1 MGLVAA
7 MIRIGNL
14 MNSEIFGYP
23 TNVPWG
29 FRFVRSAEWQRL
41 AGGMPCHPTAIYEAL
56 AYLVIFAI
64 CMWLYWCR
72 NAGYKYQG
80 LIVGTL
86 LTLTFMARILI
97 ETVKFVQEPWEHNL
111 VASIGLNQGQL
122 LSIPFVIIGLAMV
135 IYALRHPTPRAEVDR
150 LLAEEKQRKMQTS
163 SHRQPK

>member
-1 MGLVAA
+1 
-7 MIRIGNL
+7 
-14 MNSEIFGYP
+14 
-23 TNVPWG
+23 
-29 FRFVRSAEWQRL
+29 
-41 AGGMPCHPTAIYEAL
+41 
-56 AYLVIFAI
+56 
-64 CMWLYWCR
+64 MWLYWCR

-135 IYALRHPTPRAEVDR
+135 IYALRHR
-150 LLAEEKQRKMQTS
+150 LLEQRLTDSLPRRSNAKCKPLLIDNRNNPIHTKHIYHYEIPS
-163 SHRQPK
+163 